1 MEITFWQGHVA
12 SLKFFSLADLIG
24 GVRITQGQSD
34 RWTEARSAYQ
44 LLESFSLF
52 AFILVT
58 DLLCETTDL
67 QKLSCDHALA
77 DTGRWS
83 PGRINGHNFREIRP
97 VVCHH
102 CSRHLLSLLH
112 VLGQGSH
119 AYVRGLCLMLF

>member
-1 MEITFWQGHVA
+1 MEITFWKQGHVA

-34 RWTEARSAYQ
+34 RWTE
-44 LLESFSLF
+44 
-52 AFILVT
+52 